1 MQSLASDRLALP
13 LMHSPTN
20 GGFDARIAIRELRTP
35 EELDSLRGLWLALH
49 HHHRQVSSFDA
60 FVVDDDAS
68 WARRRATYA
77 QWLAEGESLMLVAD
91 ADGQPVGYLAARLQD
106 GPDDTFA
113 VGAHYAELYSLSV
126 HPRARSSGIGS
137 RLLDEL
143 DRRLEQRGI
152 QDLSVAVLVDNVDAL
167 RFYQRRGLEPVELV
181 LWRIRSGD
189 VREP

>member
-1 MQSLASDRLALP
+1 
-13 LMHSPTN
+13 MHSPTH

-113 VGAHYAELYSLSV
+113 VGAHHAELYSLSV
-126 HPRARSSGIGS
+126 HPRARSYGIGS
-137 RLLDEL
+137 QLLDEL

-152 QDLSVAVLVDNVDAL
+152 QDLSVSVLVDNVDAL

-189 VREP
+189 VGEP

>member
-1 MQSLASDRLALP
+1 
-13 LMHSPTN
+13 MHSPTH

-35 EELDSLRGLWLALH
+35 QELDSLRGLWLALH

-60 FVVDDDAS
+60 FVDDDDAS

-126 HPRARSSGIGS
+126 HPRVRSSGIGS

-152 QDLSVAVLVDNVDAL
+152 HDLSVAVLVDNLDAL

-181 LWRIRSGD
+181 LWRIRSGAASSS
-189 VREP
+189 

>member
-1 MQSLASDRLALP
+1 M
-13 LMHSPTN
+13 
-20 GGFDARIAIRELRTP
+20 RT
-35 EELDSLRGLWLALH
+35 
-49 HHHRQVSSFDA
+49 
-60 FVVDDDAS
+60 
-68 WARRRATYA
+68 
-77 QWLAEGESLMLVAD
+77 
-91 ADGQPVGYLAARLQD
+91 GQPVGYLAARLQD

-181 LWRIRSGD
+181 LWWIRSGD

>member
-1 MQSLASDRLALP
+1 
-13 LMHSPTN
+13 
-20 GGFDARIAIRELRTP
+20 
-35 EELDSLRGLWLALH
+35 
-49 HHHRQVSSFDA
+49 
-60 FVVDDDAS
+60 
-68 WARRRATYA
+68 
-77 QWLAEGESLMLVAD
+77 
-91 ADGQPVGYLAARLQD
+91 
-106 GPDDTFA
+106 
-113 VGAHYAELYSLSV
+113 V
-126 HPRARSSGIGS
+126 HPRARSYGIGS

>member
-1 MQSLASDRLALP
+1 
-13 LMHSPTN
+13 MHSPTH
-20 GGFDARIAIRELRTP
+20 GGFDVRIAIRELRTP

-126 HPRARSSGIGS
+126 HPRARSYGIGS